1 MLKYVMEI
9 QDIHVTTL
17 GEYLAP
23 PKVAVLVL
31 ELKKFLFVAGSNMNE
46 VEKPRDRPA
55 PSPIIDRLWRLLIS
69 SSKLYHNLYKELFG
83 KELIR
88 STRSVLSFQGY
99 NETRKKLMFYF
110 GKVHDT
116 VWPDYE
122 TEELYKLAHHGFLR
136 LKVPDFFTFHEYFNR
151 ITRYPDSQPSIKKE
165 LNKLRD
171 AITHRN
177 DDANLM
183 KILEDKKEEVKHS
196 RKSNSISLTD
206 ARHVAGR
213 GNRLSPQRG
222 VPHSFVEYHHR
233 SPSVLRHF

>member
-1 MLKYVMEI
+1 
-9 QDIHVTTL
+9 
-17 GEYLAP
+17 
-23 PKVAVLVL
+23 
-31 ELKKFLFVAGSNMNE
+31 
-46 VEKPRDRPA
+46 
-55 PSPIIDRLWRLLIS
+55 
-69 SSKLYHNLYKELFG
+69 
-83 KELIR
+83 
-88 STRSVLSFQGY
+88 
-99 NETRKKLMFYF
+99 MFYF

-233 SPSVLRHF
+233 SPSVLRHFQQDKPTITQITQIEVGNDTDEALPEADDDFEDRGKEGYKVKEGPKISFLAQPAEVYKPIVPVKK